1 LFCCKFRQPLDIN
14 EIQFFLIK
22 LLFFFAG
29 TKSKSN
35 LSRYNWS
42 YIIFYNHSIL
52 LVLSYRL
59 TLGQNSTKP
68 DYSTFLE
75 KLSSSLLVAWQ
86 RDHEAHIIFL
96 HKYFKV
102 SFLDISLS
110 ISFDDC
116 MTLLCIVSMIMMNE
130 IELFRVPYIRTTFH
144 WKWVLQKVFSVYGNQ
159 LLSVNVIIRGRVT
172 SLRNVR
178 RSWVC
183 PWYFFRMILLH
194 IDGMMKTLL
203 MYGNLGAFI
212 WSY

>member
-1 LFCCKFRQPLDIN
+1 
-14 EIQFFLIK
+14 
-22 LLFFFAG
+22 
-29 TKSKSN
+29 
-35 LSRYNWS
+35 
-42 YIIFYNHSIL
+42 
-52 LVLSYRL
+52 
-59 TLGQNSTKP
+59 
-68 DYSTFLE
+68 
-75 KLSSSLLVAWQ
+75 LLVAWQ

-102 SFLDISLS
+102 PFLDISLS

-130 IELFRVPYIRTTFH
+130 IELFGVPYIRTTFH

-183 PWYFFRMILLH
+183 PWYFFQMILLH
-194 IDGMMKTLL
+194 IDGMMETLL

>member
-1 LFCCKFRQPLDIN
+1 
-14 EIQFFLIK
+14 
-22 LLFFFAG
+22 
-29 TKSKSN
+29 
-35 LSRYNWS
+35 
-42 YIIFYNHSIL
+42 L
-52 LVLSYRL
+52 LV
-59 TLGQNSTKP
+59 
-68 DYSTFLE
+68 
-75 KLSSSLLVAWQ
+75 VWQ

-102 SFLDISLS
+102 LFLDISLS

-130 IELFRVPYIRTTFH
+130 IELFGVPYIRTTFH

-183 PWYFFRMILLH
+183 PWYLFQMILLH
-194 IDGMMKTLL
+194 IDGMMETLL